1 MKITNFT
8 INLYKS
14 IKEPLSFSPQLVN
27 ILIGQNNCGKSNILY
42 AIDYLFDVRGVS
54 NVLAYLKADITA
66 ELEFTA
72 EEKNEWS
79 LPDIKAT
86 LSLQNEQ
93 RKLIFPSSPDKI
105 INYQGNWR
113 NFLSK
118 KIKHLNYEAF
128 NDLANLDQDWQSFL
142 QYPQAVKLFTANLN
156 KHFPK
161 IKLSQDALELD
172 YNKAAIKEGKRLA
185 TIDHLGSGFRRVFAT
200 LLYIFHPE
208 YELVIIDEPET
219 HLHPVMVKKLLWAM
233 QNSQFGQVFF
243 TTHSPLFINS
253 ITLNQ
258 LLRVVKDDRSTRA
271 FGLPMLKQHYSY
283 QRLMQELDADNTEML
298 FADTVILVEGVS
310 DRILLRALIDR
321 FYTGDKDV
329 KVVQTHGKGNVG
341 LYIDLLKI
349 FKINY
354 LVLLDKDILTYQ
366 LDNVLQHLEIK
377 LKSRGFVQMIAELKT
392 YHIFVLPSGA
402 IESHYPK
409 KYQTNDSKPLNA
421 INAGSLITDYDFA
434 SHTMAPL
441 KEIINNI

>member
-1 MKITNFT
+1 MQITNFT

-14 IKEPLSFSPQLVN
+14 IKEPLRFSSQLIN

-42 AIDYLFDVRGVS
+42 ALDYLFDVRGVS
-54 NVLAYLKADITA
+54 NVLSYFKADITA

-72 EEKNEWS
+72 EEKKEWS
-79 LPDIKAT
+79 LPDTKAT

-93 RKLIFPSSPDKI
+93 RKLIFPNKT
-105 INYQGNWR
+105 INYQGTWR

-128 NDLANLDQDWQSFL
+128 NDLARLDQDWQSFL
-142 QYPQAVKLFTANLN
+142 RYPKAVKLFTANLN

-161 IKLSQDALELD
+161 IKLSHDALELD
-172 YNKAAIKEGKRLA
+172 YNKAAIKEGKRNA

-208 YELVIIDEPET
+208 YEVVIIDEPET

-233 QNSQFGQVFF
+233 QNSNFGQVFF

-258 LLRVVKDDRSTRA
+258 LLRVVKDDKSTRA
-271 FGLPMLKQHYSY
+271 FGLPMQKTHFSY

-298 FADTVILVEGVS
+298 FADTVVLVEGVS
-310 DRILLRALIDR
+310 DRILVRALIDR

-341 LYIDLLKI
+341 VYIDLLKI
-349 FKINY
+349 FQINY

-366 LDNVLQHLEIK
+366 LDTVLRHLEIH
-377 LKSRGFVQMIAELKT
+377 LKSRSLTQMIAELKQ
-392 YHIFVLPSGA
+392 YHIFVLPSGS

-421 INAGSLITDYDFA
+421 INAGSLITDYDWL
-434 SHTMAPL
+434 SNTMAPL
-441 KEIINNI
+441 KEIVNNI